1 MGSIIVVTPA
11 VFLCFFR
18 FIEPSSAIAVGAH
31 FINSWISTLV
41 LATCCTRRVRTV
53 FGASALSV
61 FLLLRAWCRWSKEIS
76 FFLLI
81 FRTFSNEYICAL
93 SHFFYIIFNILFSNN
108 IISFLK
114 M

>member
-61 FLLLRAWCRWSKEIS
+61 FLLLRAWCRSE
-76 FFLLI
+76 
-81 FRTFSNEYICAL
+81 
-93 SHFFYIIFNILFSNN
+93 
-108 IISFLK
+108 
-114 M
+114 

>member
-18 FIEPSSAIAVGAH
+18 FIEPSSAIAVGFH

-41 LATCCTRRVRTV
+41 LATCCTRRVKTV

-61 FLLLRAWCRWSKEIS
+61 FLLLRAWCRSSMEIS
-76 FFLLI
+76 FFI

-93 SHFFYIIFNILFSNN
+93 SHFFTSSSTFLFFNN

-114 M
+114 I